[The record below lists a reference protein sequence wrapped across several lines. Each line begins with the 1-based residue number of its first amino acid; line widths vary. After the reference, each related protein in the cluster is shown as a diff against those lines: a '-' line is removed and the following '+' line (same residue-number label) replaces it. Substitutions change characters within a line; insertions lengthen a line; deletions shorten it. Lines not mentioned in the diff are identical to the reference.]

1 MIKLENFLRF
11 KLKKRI
17 DRQNNEAEHDY
28 LDMKY
33 LSADRFPCVYVRSK
47 DRYLCL
53 IGRYDVTEFLSNGHI
68 KVETGTHGSWVEIL
82 IQEKDIPAV
91 KQMIYR
97 DKGTLYLNVRPS
109 GYGYILNE
117 RRKEHNN
124 IKWVKIRITI
134 N

>member
-1 MIKLENFLRF
+1 MKNKLNMIKFDNFLNFNVKRR
-11 KLKKRI
+11 LSRKK
-17 DRQNNEAEHDY
+17 NEAEHDY

-33 LSADRFPCVYVRSK
+33 QSNDRYPCVYVRSK

-82 IQEKDIPAV
+82 IQEKHIKEIKD
-91 KQMIYR
+91 MIIR
-97 DKGTLYLNVRPS
+97 DKGTLYINLRSS

-117 RRKEHNN
+117 RRKELNN
-124 IKWVKIRITI
+124 SK
-134 N
+134 